1 MPYTHRK
8 VGDKTC
14 VYKKEDGSKVGCTKG
29 SVNKYLAALHI
40 NEDEDKIHG
49 GLADK
54 MTISDIAKKH
64 NVSSAAIEKEI
75 RKGIGVELEHTD
87 DSSLAREIAKDHMVE
102 DPKYYTKL
110 IAMEENRIFIGKM
123 LNEEMQKLIK

>member
-40 NEDEDKIHG
+40 NEDEDKING

-54 MTISDIAKKH
+54 MTVSDIAKKH
-64 NVSSAAIEKEI
+64 NVSSATIEKEI

-110 IAMEENRIFIGKM
+110 IAMEENRIFIGRM
-123 LNEEMQKLIK
+123 LNEEIQKLIK